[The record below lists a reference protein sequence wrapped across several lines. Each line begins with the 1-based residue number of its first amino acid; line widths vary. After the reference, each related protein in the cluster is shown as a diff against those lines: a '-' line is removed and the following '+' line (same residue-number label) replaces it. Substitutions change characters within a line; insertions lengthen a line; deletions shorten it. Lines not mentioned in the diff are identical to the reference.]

1 MTQSVQFTVY
11 GTPAPAGSKK
21 AFALK
26 KGGAYTGRV
35 GVTHDSKRSKPWMES
50 VAREA
55 ATAMQGRELLQGP
68 LLLTLTFCRA
78 RPSGH
83 FGRRGL
89 LPSAPAYP
97 TTKPDLTKYVRAA
110 EDALRGIVWRDDAQV
125 CMQETAKVYAE
136 PERVEITVQKLSQVK
151 PERAGTQLSTLV

>member
-1 MTQSVQFTVY
+1 MNPSVSFTVY
-11 GTPAPAGSKK
+11 GSPAPAGSKK
-21 AFALK
+21 TFALK
-26 KGGAYTGRV
+26 KGGVYTGRV
-35 GVTHDSKRSKPWMES
+35 GVTHDSKRAKPWMES

-55 ATAMQGRELLQGP
+55 AEAMQGRALLDGP
-68 LLLTLTFCRA
+68 LLLTATFFRA

-89 LPSAPAYP
+89 LPSAPPYP

-125 CMQETAKVYAE
+125 VMQENGKFYGE
-136 PERVEITVQKLSQVK
+136 PERVEITVQKLNIPAPQGAHTAVAL
-151 PERAGTQLSTLV
+151 P